1 MLMSKLGL
9 GAIIYLF
16 MTFLASI
23 AQILLKK
30 SAMRSHSSRLKEYFN
45 AYVLI
50 AYAMIFSTMMSL
62 IYVYKF
68 IPLSWGPIIEST
80 GYIFVAILGTFYLG
94 ERMSRKKILGIF
106 LIILGVIIFSLGG
119 KV

>member
-1 MLMSKLGL
+1 MLMNKVVL
-9 GAIIYLF
+9 GAAIYLF
-16 MTFLASI
+16 MTFLASV

-30 SAMRSHSSRLKEYFN
+30 SALRPHASRIKEYLN
-45 AYVLI
+45 AYVI
-50 AYAMIFSTMMSL
+50 VAYAMLFATMMSL

-80 GYIFVAILGTFYLG
+80 GYIFVSILGTIYLG
-94 ERMSRKKILGIF
+94 ERLSPKKILGIF

-119 KV
+119 KA

>member
-1 MLMSKLGL
+1 MSKLGL

-30 SAMRSHSSRLKEYFN
+30 SAMKAHSSKLKEYFN

-50 AYAMIFSTMMSL
+50 AYAMIFTTMMSL

-80 GYIFVAILGTFYLG
+80 GYIFVSILGTFYLG

-119 KV
+119 EA

>member
-1 MLMSKLGL
+1 MLMNKLVL

-30 SAMRSHSSRLKEYFN
+30 SAMKSHSSRLKEYFN
-45 AYVLI
+45 VYVLI
-50 AYAMIFSTMMSL
+50 AYVMIFSTMMSL

-80 GYIFVAILGTFYLG
+80 GYIFVSILGTFYLG

-119 KV
+119 EA

>member
-1 MLMSKLGL
+1 MSKVVF
-9 GAIIYLF
+9 GATIYLF
-16 MTFLASI
+16 MTFLASV

-30 SAMRSHSSRLKEYFN
+30 SALRPHASRIKEYLN

-68 IPLSWGPIIEST
+68 IPLSLGPIIEST
-80 GYIFVAILGTFYLG
+80 GYIFVSILGTFYLG

-119 KV
+119 

>member
-1 MLMSKLGL
+1 MRMSKLVL
-9 GAIIYLF
+9 GTIIYLF
-16 MTFLASI
+16 MTFIASI

-30 SAMRSHSSRLKEYFN
+30 SAMKSYPSRLKEYFN

-50 AYAMIFSTMMSL
+50 AYAMIFSAMMSL

-94 ERMSRKKILGIF
+94 ERMSRKKIIGIF